1 MANHK
6 NPDKNPAGGEPGTD
20 QLPERRDRENM
31 GAGRGSQLHGKN
43 QGREGGRGSGRHGHS
58 EKADTARSPRK

>member
-6 NPDKNPAGGEPGTD
+6 APNKDLSGGEPGAE
-20 QLPERRDRENM
+20 QQSARRDRENM
-31 GAGRGSQLHGKN
+31 GAGQGSQSHGKN

-58 EKADTARSPRK
+58 EKGDAVRSARK